1 MPTQPPPSTHRD
13 TDEPL
18 VSHPE
23 AVPLT
28 SLNPGDRGRLHRSVP
43 EGRDRQVLDALGLV
57 VDSSIRLAKAGN
69 PWIVQVRSTRI
80 GLADAVARHLR
91 VIPEP
96 AR

>member
-1 MPTQPPPSTHRD
+1 MPSQTPFPADAAAENLAAEER
-13 TDEPL
+13 
-18 VSHPE
+18 

-28 SLNPGDRGRLHRSVP
+28 SMRPGERGRLHRTVP

-57 VDSSIRLAKAGN
+57 LDSSIRLAKAGN

-80 GLADAVARHLR
+80 GLADAVAQHLR

-96 AR
+96 TR